1 MTAAEWMDWL
11 DRFGARVATLT
22 PAEFADLVTAHDPR
36 PDLDGVRQHYG
47 ELRYAMEFSRPE
59 WFALFRRAYE
69 IARPFTDQPAYAVII
84 EVALVLACW
93 PRDPAV
99 ADALLSSWRAVIPDE
114 QLEVVLPTGERLSG
128 IGARNAG

>member
-22 PAEFADLVTAHDPR
+22 PAECADLVAAQGPR
-36 PDLDGVRQHYG
+36 PRSDGVRQHYG
-47 ELRYAMEFSRPE
+47 DLRYAMEFSRPE
-59 WFALFRRAYE
+59 WFALFDRAYE

-99 ADALLSSWRAVIPDE
+99 ADALLANWRAVIPDQ
-114 QLEVVLPTGERLSG
+114 QLSVVLATDERLAG
-128 IGARNAG
+128 IGAGNAG